1 MGDNRRPY
9 TGGKFQPGYGRPPAT
24 LKVTEYHPPVLNP
37 PPHQLPPEL
46 PPQSETRYVNTTPTP
61 PAYATKVRHVLL
73 VAGFLFLSMFVAV
86 ILVISVNSP
95 KQHRLGQQPR
105 ITRSVDSNFTEM
117 EVYWEFLVTSG
128 LQVWQEIPATGAI
141 PDIIA
146 PKGSV
151 QKFEV
156 SCTTVDGITLT
167 KGVGF
172 DALAFDARL
181 RYLPINGDIK
191 LLFYANNIELFQAKC
206 TLFIKINP
214 QF

>member
-1 MGDNRRPY
+1 MRSNRALL
-9 TGGKFQPGYGRPPAT
+9 GGPAQYPSAKSKSPNPTLPTNAPATVQPPPA
-24 LKVTEYHPPVLNP
+24 
-37 PPHQLPPEL
+37 L
-46 PPQSETRYVNTTPTP
+46 PPQSTNESKHVNTTPTP
-61 PAYATKVRHVLL
+61 PVYFTKIRFFLL
-73 VAGFLFLSMFVAV
+73 AAGFVCFTFIVAGIFALS
-86 ILVISVNSP
+86 LNSP
-95 KQHRLGQQPR
+95 KKYHMGQQPHVVR
-105 ITRSVDSNFTEM
+105 TVDANFTEL
-117 EVYWEFLVTSG
+117 EIYWEFTVASG
-128 LQVWQEIPATGAI
+128 LQVWQEIPSSGAI

-156 SCTTVDGITLT
+156 SCTTTDGITLT

-206 TLFIKINP
+206 TLFVKINP

>member
-1 MGDNRRPY
+1 MKVSEY
-9 TGGKFQPGYGRPPAT
+9 QPPTIHPSVPA
-24 LKVTEYHPPVLNP
+24 
-37 PPHQLPPEL
+37 PPEL
-46 PPQSETRYVNTTPTP
+46 TTTPETRYVNTTPTP

-86 ILVISVNSP
+86 ILVLSVNSP
-95 KQHRLGQQPR
+95 KQHRLGQQPH
-105 ITRSVDSNFTEM
+105 IVRSADTNFTEQ
-117 EVYWEFLVTSG
+117 EVYWEFPVTSG
-128 LQVWQEIPATGAI
+128 LQVWQEIPAVGAI

-191 LLFYANNIELFQAKC
+191 LLFYANNIELLQAKC
-206 TLFIKINP
+206 TLFVKINP